1 MGARV
6 ASAAEMTGQSGAPS
20 APMRA
25 DAMVDALWLLT
36 LQAVCGR
43 AAHEVR
49 GSLNAVAVNL
59 EVVRSRSER
68 PDAPASAVAP
78 YTSVAASQLE
88 DVIAMTEAI
97 MALVRPGRGSV
108 EIATEMSRV
117 VTLLAPAARAAGRTI
132 ELDRDLG
139 GLGTT
144 SASSSSVRLA
154 IGHCLLALTDTS
166 TRVRNGGQ
174 EAAGPQVRLEHGGAA
189 VAIDSA
195 VIEALANAG
204 IDVQVEPSAVAITF
218 PQ

>member
-1 MGARV
+1 LI
-6 ASAAEMTGQSGAPS
+6 
-20 APMRA
+20 
-25 DAMVDALWLLT
+25 VDALWLAT

-78 YTSVAASQLE
+78 YTTIAASQLE
-88 DVIAMTEAI
+88 DVIAMTEAM
-97 MALVRPGRGSV
+97 MALVRPGRGV
-108 EIATEMSRV
+108 VDIATEISRI
-117 VTLLAPAARAAGRTI
+117 VTLMAPAARSAGRAI

-154 IGHCLLALTDTS
+154 IGHCLLAVPDAS
-166 TRVRNGGQ
+166 TRARTVQG
-174 EAAGPQVRLEHGGAA
+174 AARQLRLEHDGPA

-195 VIEALANAG
+195 VRKALSAAG
-204 IDVQVEPSAVAITF
+204 IVVHVEASAVVITF

>member
-6 ASAAEMTGQSGAPS
+6 ASAAEKSGEGEARS
-20 APMRA
+20 ASMRA
-25 DAMVDALWLLT
+25 DAIVDALWLTT

-59 EVVRSRSER
+59 EVARSRSER
-68 PDAPASAVAP
+68 PEAPASAVAP

-97 MALVRPGRGSV
+97 IALVRPGRSPV
-108 EIATEMSRV
+108 DVAMETSRV
-117 VTLLAPAARAAGRTI
+117 VTLLAPAVRASGRTI

-154 IGHCLLALTDTS
+154 IGHCLLALTDAS
-166 TRVRNGGQ
+166 TRARN
-174 EAAGPQVRLEHGGAA
+174 AAQGAARQLRLEHDGAA

-195 VIEALANAG
+195 VTEALSSAG
-204 IDVQVEPSAVAITF
+204 IVVQVEPSAVAITF

>member
-6 ASAAEMTGQSGAPS
+6 TSAAGGSGGGGAPS
-20 APMRA
+20 ASA
-25 DAMVDALWLLT
+25 HCDVMVDALWLAT
-36 LQAVCGR
+36 LQTLCSR

-49 GSLNAVAVNL
+49 GALNAVAVNL
-59 EVVRSRSER
+59 EVARSRSER
-68 PDAPASAVAP
+68 PEAPASAVAP

-97 MALVRPGRGSV
+97 MALVRPGRGPV
-108 EIATEMSRV
+108 DIATETSRV
-117 VTLLAPAARAAGRTI
+117 VALLSPSARAAGRTI
-132 ELDRDLG
+132 ELDRGLA

-154 IGHCLLALTDTS
+154 IGHCLLAATDAS
-166 TRVRNGGQ
+166 ARVRG
-174 EAAGPQVRLEHGGAA
+174 AAGGGARPQVRLDHDGDA

-195 VIEALANAG
+195 VVEVLALAG
-204 IDVQVEPSAVAITF
+204 IDVQTEPSAVAIIF

>member
-6 ASAAEMTGQSGAPS
+6 ASAAEKSGEGEARS
-20 APMRA
+20 VSMRA
-25 DAMVDALWLLT
+25 DAMVDALWLTT

-78 YTSVAASQLE
+78 YTSVAAIQLE

-97 MALVRPGRGSV
+97 MALVRPGRGPV
-108 EIATEMSRV
+108 DLAMETSRV

-154 IGHCLLALTDTS
+154 IGHCLLALTDAS
-166 TRVRNGGQ
+166 TRARHGSRD
-174 EAAGPQVRLEHGGAA
+174 AARPQVRLEHDGAA

-204 IDVQVEPSAVAITF
+204 IEVQVEPTAVAITF

>member
-6 ASAAEMTGQSGAPS
+6 ASAAEGSGGGGVPGVS
-20 APMRA
+20 EHC
-25 DAMVDALWLLT
+25 DVTVDTLWLAT
-36 LQAVCGR
+36 LQTLCGR

-49 GSLNAVAVNL
+49 GALNAVAVNL
-59 EVVRSRSER
+59 EVARSRSER
-68 PDAPASAVAP
+68 PEAPASAVAP

-97 MALVRPGRGSV
+97 MALVRPGRGPV
-108 EIATEMSRV
+108 DLATETSRI
-117 VTLLAPAARAAGRTI
+117 VTLLSPSARAAGRTI

-154 IGHCLLALTDTS
+154 IGHCLLAVADAS
-166 TRVRNGGQ
+166 ARVRGAVGG
-174 EAAGPQVRLEHGGAA
+174 GTRPQVRLEHDADA

-195 VIEALANAG
+195 VAEVLALAG
-204 IDVQVEPSAVAITF
+204 IEVQVEPSAVAITF